1 MCSVSKHH
9 GFKTAVEAPCVSTQP
24 PSGAGKLCYS
34 VRSLCVQDLELDDD
48 KVPLAPVCVD

>member
-9 GFKTAVEAPCVSTQP
+9 GFKMAVEAPCVSTQP